1 MAVPEL
7 TFIWI
12 SALAAL
18 MSIPA
23 LLDVDRGTRI
33 LSSIISM
40 VFWGVWAFSAYDVD
54 AAGNSYTF
62 LPLVYVGYALAAV
75 MLVFAI
81 VHGYDSVRDRMD
93 DA

>member
-7 TFIWI
+7 TFIWM
-12 SALAAL
+12 SALAAI

-40 VFWGVWAFSAYDVD
+40 VFWGVWAFSAYEVD
-54 AAGNSYTF
+54 AGGQTYTF
-62 LPLVYVGYALAAV
+62 GPLVYVGLALASV
-75 MLVFAI
+75 MLVFALA
-81 VHGYDSVRDRMD
+81 HTYDAIQARMED
-93 DA
+93 

>member
-12 SALAAL
+12 SALAAI

-23 LLDVDRGTRI
+23 LLDIDRGTRI
-33 LSSIISM
+33 LSSVIAM
-40 VFWGVWAFSAYDVD
+40 VFWGVWAFSAYEVD
-54 AAGNSYTF
+54 AGGQTYSFA
-62 LPLVYVGYALAAV
+62 PLVYVGYALAAV
-75 MLVFAI
+75 MLVFALAQAYNAI
-81 VHGYDSVRDRMD
+81 RSEID

>member
-12 SALAAL
+12 SALAAI

-23 LLDVDRGTRI
+23 LLDVDKGTRI

-40 VFWGVWAFSAYDVD
+40 VFWGVWAFSAYEVD
-54 AAGNSYTF
+54 AGGETYAF
-62 LPLVYVGYALAAV
+62 APLVYVGYALAAV
-75 MLVFAI
+75 MLIFALA
-81 VHGYDSVRDRMD
+81 HAYDAIRSSMD
-93 DA
+93 DE